1 MGADLPIHSGMPA
14 PSPSSDPAALTT
26 IPAVE
31 AFLAGT
37 PFASQSITDLT
48 GGTANYAYRIYLTTP
63 FDGHTTVVLKH
74 AQPYVRT
81 WISVSLD
88 IARQVRNL
96 HLYLTLSQFSLRH
109 LKSKP

>member
-48 GGTANYAYRIYLTTP
+48 GGSANYAYRIHLTTP
-63 FDGHTTVVLKH
+63 FDGHSTVVLKH

-81 WISVSLD
+81 WTSLSLD
-88 IARQVRNL
+88 IIRQVRALNPYPSPAQSL
-96 HLYLTLSQFSLRH
+96 LRLS
-109 LKSKP
+109 KSKP